1 MKGNI
6 IDLTDNSFEKCVLE
20 SQNTILVDFWA
31 DWCNPC
37 KILAPILEEI
47 SIEYSHLLTVMKINI
62 DSNPNTAPKYSIR
75 GIPALLLFKSG
86 ELIATKIGALSKM
99 QLKNFLDI
107 NLK

>member
-1 MKGNI
+1 MKGNVI
-6 IDLTDNSFEKCVLE
+6 NLTDDNFNKSVLE
-20 SQNTILVDFWA
+20 SNRTILVDFWA

-47 SIEYSHLLTVMKINI
+47 SLEYNNKIVVAKINI

-75 GIPALLLFKSG
+75 GIPALLLFKKG
-86 ELIATKIGALSKM
+86 ELIATKIGALSKL
-99 QLKNFLDI
+99 QLKLFLDT